1 MTTIAEYSKRVHK
14 SVPWSFEDPG
24 IYLFTFG
31 SSPTITPTAGA
42 TYTNNGETFTVIS
55 CSIEN
60 KTLTT
65 SGTGAPSAA
74 PSALIKAS
82 GTGDATIAYIV
93 MDPASSVTVYFPPG
107 CVGFVVQHTN
117 LVCTM
122 AIDGSTVT
130 HEVPRFWP
138 RPVPTTPDAPFYG
151 FEPDAVT
158 SHFVEFAFSGG
169 SGNIYVVA
177 YIDSMINASTTI
189 ETYYE

>member
-31 SSPTITPTAGA
+31 SDPTITPTAGA
-42 TYTNNGETFTVIS
+42 TYTNNGETFTVIAYN
-55 CSIEN
+55 IGN
-60 KTLTT
+60 KMLST

-74 PSALIKAS
+74 PSALVKAS

-93 MDPASSVTVYFPPG
+93 TAPASSVTVYFPPG

-117 LVCTM
+117 LTCTM
-122 AIDGSTVT
+122 AIDGSAVT

-151 FEPDAVT
+151 FEPDGST
-158 SHFVEFAFSGG
+158 SHFVEFAFAGG
-169 SGNIYVVA
+169 AGNIYVVA

-189 ETYYE
+189 TETYE